1 MTRYTVTVT
10 SDDDRAIETT
20 VKVDTSAGVP
30 LITELHLKAAPG
42 GGVTPSE
49 AVELLLRALP
59 QNTVAEV
66 DVSGALPDRPTGV
79 ARSVGETSAP
89 ARVSVPAAVRP
100 SAGPKSE
107 RAYRTMPAGFVEAF
121 HNYPTIGALADA
133 FGVPRYTAQ
142 AWVNTARRRG
152 QLPSAKKRTRR
163 R

>member
-1 MTRYTVTVT
+1 MT

-20 VKVDTSAGVP
+20 VKVDVSAGVP

-49 AVELLLRALP
+49 AMELLLRALP
-59 QNTVAEV
+59 QSTFAET
-66 DVSGALPDRPTGV
+66 DTSAASSDQPTGV
-79 ARSVGETSAP
+79 VRPVGESSAP

-100 SAGPKSE
+100 SAEPGSE

-121 HNYPTIGALADA
+121 HEYPTIGALADA